1 MEKLKVLFVSQ
12 EITPFLPETVLSKL
26 TRKLPQSTQESDKEV
41 RVFMPRYGC
50 INERRH
56 QLHEVI
62 RLSGMNIIINDT
74 DHPLIIKVA
83 SIPSARLQV
92 YFIENEDYFKRK
104 GVISDESSN
113 KFFDDNDE
121 RSVFFIRGVLET
133 VKKLGWVPDIIHCHG
148 WLTALMPMYVK
159 KYYANDPHFSN
170 TKLIYSI
177 YDSAFEGTLDKK
189 ITSKLKFDGFAEGDY
204 SLLKTPDF
212 VNLSKTAINFS
223 DAVIHGSP
231 EIDKKIS
238 AHIKDSGK
246 PSLSFK
252 DEESYIKA
260 YNEFYEKVAEE
271 SPVLAE

>member
-1 MEKLKVLFVSQ
+1 MEKLKVLYVSQ
-12 EITPFLPETVLSKL
+12 EITPFLPETNLSKL
-26 TRKLPQSTQESDKEV
+26 TRKLPQATQESDKEV

-62 RLSGMNIIINDT
+62 RLSGMNIIINDS

-104 GVISDESSN
+104 GVVSDETKN
-113 KFFDDNDE
+113 TFFEDNDE
-121 RSVFFIRGVLET
+121 RSIFFNRGVLET

-148 WLTALMPMYVK
+148 WLTAMMPMYVK
-159 KYYANDPHFSN
+159 KFYANDPHFSN
-170 TKLIYSI
+170 TKIVYSV
-177 YDSAFEGTLDKK
+177 YDNGFEGALDKK
-189 ITSKLKFDGFAEGDY
+189 ISAKLKFDGFNDNDV
-204 SLLKTPDF
+204 SLLKSPDF
-212 VNLSKTAINFS
+212 VNLTKTAINFS

-231 EIDKKIS
+231 EIDKKIA
-238 AHIKDSGK
+238 AHIKDAGK

-252 DEESYIKA
+252 DEDNYIKA

-271 SPVLAE
+271 STVLAD